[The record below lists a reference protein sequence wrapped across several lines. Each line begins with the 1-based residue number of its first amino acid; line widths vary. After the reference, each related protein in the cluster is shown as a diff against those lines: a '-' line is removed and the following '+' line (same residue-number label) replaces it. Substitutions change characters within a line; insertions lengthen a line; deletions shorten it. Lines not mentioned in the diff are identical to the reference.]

1 LASKGVAENQLVP
14 RDPKYDGRFKIQL
27 TKTGEGL
34 GRLMATHIYQMSI
47 NYNCANQFAS
57 NILHFS
63 FDDGGFTTTAAAARG
78 LIQGWDNTNR
88 TRLRNILS
96 NQVAIL
102 SYRARAVNVS
112 GGFEGSATISTSNLG
127 NRTGNL
133 MASGIG
139 PVSIL
144 FPIGN
149 AKQRGRI
156 FWPGVSDTDCVDGIL
171 TAAYKAVLNT
181 SLSGMIAPFPT
192 VGGGTVTVQPIVYS
206 RRLLQAF
213 NIFAAQTSMLVG
225 QVRRRQLPA

>member
-1 LASKGVAENQLVP
+1 
-14 RDPKYDGRFKIQL
+14 
-27 TKTGEGL
+27 
-34 GRLMATHIYQMSI
+34 MATHIYQMAI

-57 NILHFS
+57 NILHFT

-78 LIQGWDNTNR
+78 LIAGWDAANR

-96 NQVAIL
+96 DQVAIL

-112 GGFEGSATISTSNLG
+112 GGFEGSSTLASSNLG
-127 NRTGNL
+127 NRTGNM

-139 PVSIL
+139 PVSVL

-156 FWPGVSDTDCVDGIL
+156 FWPGVSDSDCFDGVL
-171 TAAYKAVLNT
+171 QPAFKTVLNT
-181 SLSGMIAPFPT
+181 SLSGMITPFST
-192 VGGGTVTVQPIVYS
+192 VGGGTVTVQPVIYS
-206 RRLLQAF
+206 RRLLTTF
-213 NIFAAQTSMLVG
+213 NIFAAQTSLMVG

>member
-1 LASKGVAENQLVP
+1 
-14 RDPKYDGRFKIQL
+14 
-27 TKTGEGL
+27 
-34 GRLMATHIYQMSI
+34 MATHIYQMSI
-47 NYNCANQFAS
+47 NYNCGNQFCS

-78 LIQGWDNTNR
+78 LIQGWDNANR

-102 SYRARAVNVS
+102 SYRARAVDQP
-112 GGFEGSATISTSNLG
+112 GGFEGSSTLSTSNLG

-139 PVSIL
+139 PVTIL

-156 FWPGVSDTDCVDGIL
+156 FWPGVSDSDCFQGVL
-171 TAAYKAVLNT
+171 TSAFKTVLNT
-181 SLSGMIAPFPT
+181 SLSGMIAPFPS
-192 VGGGTVTVQPIVYS
+192 VGGGTVTIQPVVYS
-206 RRLLQAF
+206 RTLHQAF
-213 NIFAAQTSMLVG
+213 NVFAAQTSLMIG
-225 QVRRRQLPA
+225 QMRRRQLPA